1 MHSIKEAS
9 AGQEL
14 DRFIK
19 LPWEIY
25 KNDKNWVSPLL
36 IDRKTFLNP
45 EKNPFFKHARVKFY
59 TAHDEKKRPVGRI
72 AAIISHNHLKTHK
85 DGAGF
90 FGLFECINDQNA
102 ANLLFDE
109 AAFFLRS
116 QGMRI
121 MRGPISMNINDEIGL
136 LIDGFDTPPVIMTPY
151 NPPYYEKLME
161 NYGFKKEIDWFAYY
175 IEQRDGEVP
184 LRLTKSV
191 ELIKKRHNISIRPI
205 NMKRFDEEVEKIH
218 QVYTSAW
225 EKNWGAVA
233 MTDDEFHHLAR
244 DLKMIAVPDLILIA
258 EVDGKIAGVSVAL
271 PDINQALKRIK
282 NGRLLPF
289 GIIKLLWYKNKID
302 MIRLTIMGVIK
313 EYRHMGIDT
322 CFVYETY
329 RKSLQ
334 LGIWRC
340 EMSQILETNIP
351 MNNVLVKL
359 GARLYKTYRIYDH
372 ALQPH

>member
-1 MHSIKEAS
+1 MHVSI
-9 AGQEL
+9 QEIGNAREM

-19 LPWEIY
+19 FQWKIY

-36 IDRKTFLNP
+36 IDRKNFLNP
-45 EKNPFFKHARVKFY
+45 RKNPFFKYAQVKFFM
-59 TAHDEKKRPVGRI
+59 ACDEKNRPVGRI
-72 AAIISHNHLKTHK
+72 GAIINHNHLKTHD

-90 FGLFECINDQNA
+90 FGLFECIDDQA
-102 ANLLFDE
+102 VADLLFDN
-109 AAFFLRS
+109 AASFLRS
-116 QGMRI
+116 QGLRI

-136 LIDGFDTPPVIMTPY
+136 LISGFDTPPVVMMPH
-151 NPPYYEKLME
+151 NPPYYEKLVE
-161 NYGFKKEIDWFAYY
+161 AFGFKKEIDWYAYY
-175 IEQRDGEVP
+175 MEERNGRVP
-184 LRLTKSV
+184 ERLARGV
-191 ELIKKRHNISIRPI
+191 DLIKKRYNISIRPI
-205 NMKRFDEEVEKIH
+205 SMKHFDEEVERIH

-233 MTDDEFHHLAR
+233 MTDDEFHYLAK
-244 DLKMIAVPDLILIA
+244 DLKMIAVPDLIFIA

-271 PDINQALKRIK
+271 PDINQAFKRIK

-289 GIIKLLWYKNKID
+289 GIIKLLWYRRKID

-322 CFVYETY
+322 CFVHETY
-329 RKSLQ
+329 RKALE

-340 EMSQILETNIP
+340 EMSQILETNVP

-359 GARLYKTYRIYDH
+359 GARIYKTYRIYDYT
-372 ALQPH
+372 L

>member
-1 MHSIKEAS
+1 MHVSI
-9 AGQEL
+9 QEIGNAREM

-19 LPWEIY
+19 FQWKIY

-36 IDRKTFLNP
+36 IDRKNFLNP
-45 EKNPFFKHARVKFY
+45 RKNPFFKYAQVKFFM
-59 TAHDEKKRPVGRI
+59 ACDEKNRPVGRI
-72 AAIISHNHLKTHK
+72 GAIINHNHLKTHD

-90 FGLFECINDQNA
+90 FGLFECIDDQA
-102 ANLLFDE
+102 VADLLFDN
-109 AAFFLRS
+109 AASFLRS
-116 QGMRI
+116 QGLRI

-136 LIDGFDTPPVIMTPY
+136 LISGFDTPPVVMMPH
-151 NPPYYEKLME
+151 NPPYYEKLVE
-161 NYGFKKEIDWFAYY
+161 AFGFKKEIDWYAYY
-175 IEQRDGEVP
+175 MEERNGRVP
-184 LRLTKSV
+184 ERLARGV
-191 ELIKKRHNISIRPI
+191 DLIKKRYNISIRPI
-205 NMKRFDEEVEKIH
+205 SMKYFDEEVERIH

-233 MTDDEFHHLAR
+233 MTDDEFHYLAK
-244 DLKMIAVPDLILIA
+244 DLKMIAVPDLIFIA

-271 PDINQALKRIK
+271 PDINQAFKRIK

-289 GIIKLLWYKNKID
+289 GIIKLLWYRRKID

-322 CFVYETY
+322 CFVHETY
-329 RKSLQ
+329 RKALA

-340 EMSQILETNIP
+340 EMSQILETNVP

-359 GARLYKTYRIYDH
+359 GARIYKTYRIYDYT
-372 ALQPH
+372 L

>member
-1 MHSIKEAS
+1 MHVSI
-9 AGQEL
+9 QEIGNAREM

-19 LPWEIY
+19 FQWKIY

-36 IDRKTFLNP
+36 IDRKNFLNP
-45 EKNPFFKHARVKFY
+45 RKNPFFKYAQVKFFM
-59 TAHDEKKRPVGRI
+59 ACDEKNRPVGRI
-72 AAIISHNHLKTHK
+72 GAIINHNHLKTHD

-90 FGLFECINDQNA
+90 FGLFECIDDQA
-102 ANLLFDE
+102 VADLLFDN
-109 AAFFLRS
+109 AASFLRS
-116 QGMRI
+116 QGLRI

-136 LIDGFDTPPVIMTPY
+136 LISGFDTPPVVMMPH
-151 NPPYYEKLME
+151 NPPYYEKLVE
-161 NYGFKKEIDWFAYY
+161 AFGFKKEIDWYAYY
-175 IEQRDGEVP
+175 MEERNGRVP
-184 LRLTKSV
+184 ERLARGV
-191 ELIKKRHNISIRPI
+191 DLIKKRYNISIRPI
-205 NMKRFDEEVEKIH
+205 SMKHFDEEVERIH

-233 MTDDEFHHLAR
+233 MTDDEFHYLAK
-244 DLKMIAVPDLILIA
+244 DLKMIAVPDLIFIA

-271 PDINQALKRIK
+271 PDINQAFKRIK

-289 GIIKLLWYKNKID
+289 GIIKLLWYRRKID

-322 CFVYETY
+322 CFVHETY
-329 RKSLQ
+329 RKALA

-340 EMSQILETNIP
+340 EMSQILETNVP

-359 GARLYKTYRIYDH
+359 GARIYKTYRIYDYT
-372 ALQPH
+372 L